1 LELHYRNPPT
11 HPTAPFL
18 APPSLQ
24 SIGPYGKAPVLVTG
38 LKDGSRIIPE
48 SSAIATYLIRTFDT
62 DDKFGLRSGDWVRD
76 DMLLSVNQT
85 NLGRLTMMMMMLDF
99 NALAVGKGE
108 FGKSFNGSAMRKALA
123 DLEKALKGGPPGG
136 YFMGKEPGRADIM
149 LEWPLASI
157 SQRKWVDIE
166 NEFPA
171 LDAWLARCY
180 KRDAWKRSLQKGN
193 GYDLTIFPQLPH
205 LNF

>member
-1 LELHYRNPPT
+1 
-11 HPTAPFL
+11 
-18 APPSLQ
+18 
-24 SIGPYGKAPVLVTG
+24 
-38 LKDGSRIIPE
+38 
-48 SSAIATYLIRTFDT
+48 
-62 DDKFGLRSGDWVRD
+62 
-76 DMLLSVNQT
+76 
-85 NLGRLTMMMMMLDF
+85 
-99 NALAVGKGE
+99 
-108 FGKSFNGSAMRKALA
+108 MRKVLA
-123 DLEKALKGGPPGG
+123 DLEKALKEGPPGG

-157 SQRKWVDIE
+157 SQRKWVDIKS
-166 NEFPA
+166 EFPA